1 MMWETPVPIF
11 EDEDEAEL
19 ITRFV
24 ELSARYPDR
33 EPFEITG
40 HIFKNLRE
48 PTLRAGQAA
57 MVWSKDLD
65 IIERIR
71 HAKLNGGSEP
81 NPIDTKEAKLRKL
94 EAIYNNEDNNLR
106 ERLKALELHAEMQGE
121 IKKPAE
127 SGDKENDKPRVP
139 IVMNFGIDPRSQ
151 HAA

>member
-1 MMWETPVPIF
+1 MWDTPVPIF
-11 EDEDEAEL
+11 EDEDEAAL
-19 ITRFV
+19 ISQFV

-40 HIFKNLRE
+40 HIFKKLRE
-48 PTLRAGQAA
+48 PTLRSGQAA
-57 MVWSKDLD
+57 MIWSKDLD

-71 HAKLNGGSEP
+71 HARLNGGSEP
-81 NPIDTKEAKLRKL
+81 NPIDDKDTKLRKL
-94 EAIYNNEDNNLR
+94 EAIYNNE
-106 ERLKALELHAEMQGE
+106 EVAVSARLKALELHAEMQGE

-127 SGDKENDKPRVP
+127 SGDENKDKARVP